1 MNIAKTACEP
11 TRAASFARHNASYC
25 SLYNLP
31 ANSGLK
37 LSRRGIGNPLSVNT
51 SHFR

>member
-51 SHFR
+51 SDFR